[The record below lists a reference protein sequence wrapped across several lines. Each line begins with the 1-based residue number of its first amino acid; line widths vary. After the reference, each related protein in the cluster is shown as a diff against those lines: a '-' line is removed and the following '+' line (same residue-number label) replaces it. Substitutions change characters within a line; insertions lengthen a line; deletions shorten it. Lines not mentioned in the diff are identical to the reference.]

1 MHFYFRQFNVIDED
15 IVSACYSHH
24 GFCKTIFLWLC
35 GIDIWV
41 QCYIICLPSYFVGGK
56 MHVSFDGIQLY
67 IPTIYFD
74 WMQLC
79 IPTISFNWI
88 QLCML
93 AIYLI
98 GFSCAY
104 LQFL

>member
-1 MHFYFRQFNVIDED
+1 VLVIL
-15 IVSACYSHH
+15 IMV
-24 GFCKTIFLWLC
+24 FVKQIFLWLC
-35 GIDIWV
+35 GIDLWV

-79 IPTISFNWI
+79 IPTIS
-88 QLCML
+88 
-93 AIYLI
+93 LI
-98 GFSCAY
+98 GFSCAC
-104 LQFL
+104 LQFI

>member
-1 MHFYFRQFNVIDED
+1 VLVILIMVFVKQFFFGFVESISGFSVILY
-15 IVSACYSHH
+15 AYHH
-24 GFCKTIFLWLC
+24 IF
-35 GIDIWV
+35 
-41 QCYIICLPSYFVGGK
+41 GGK

-74 WMQLC
+74 RMQLC

-93 AIYLI
+93 AI
-98 GFSCAY
+98 
-104 LQFL
+104 